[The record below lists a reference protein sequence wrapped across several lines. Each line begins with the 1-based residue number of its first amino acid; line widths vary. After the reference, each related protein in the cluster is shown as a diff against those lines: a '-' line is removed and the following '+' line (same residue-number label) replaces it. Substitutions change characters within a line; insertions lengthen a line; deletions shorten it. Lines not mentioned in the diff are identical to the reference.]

1 MSIANKPKDNRYFCR
16 RCHPQNSIA
25 KIALKF
31 CIKRPYYAQFMNSLK
46 YLNKYLFKY
55 KWRLGLG
62 IIFVAI
68 SNIFAIY
75 PPQIIR
81 VAFDEVAKFISKDAV
96 PVSKGNISWISEFS
110 QDMTLTK
117 SLAFFAVL
125 VMVMALLKG
134 LFTFFT
140 RQTIIIMSRLIE
152 YDLKNEIYTH
162 YQELSMPFYKRNN
175 TGDIMNRI
183 SEDVSRTR
191 NYLGPGI
198 MYSINLV
205 TLFIFVITV
214 MLQIN
219 VELTLYALAPLPVL
233 SLLIYYV
240 SNVINKKSEA
250 VQAQLSN
257 LSTLAQETFS
267 GIRILKSFVKEE
279 YANKTLDREATTY
292 KEKNLALVK
301 TEALFM
307 PIMTLLIG
315 LSTIFTIY
323 IGSKIYLDAKAAGVT
338 PPITPGNIA
347 EFVIYVN
354 MLTWPVTALGW
365 VTSLVQRA
373 AASQRRI
380 NEFLETEPEIVS
392 TNDEPIEINGK
403 IEFKH
408 VSFVYPDSGTRAL
421 NNVNLTINAGET
433 LAIIGRTGSGKST
446 IADLICRLY
455 DPTEGT
461 VHIDNKNIKDI
472 NLNEL
477 RNNTGYVPQE
487 VFLFSDNIANNIAFG
502 YSEEMPPFE
511 KIEQAAKDAAIYT
524 NIMDFPNK
532 FDTILGE
539 RGITLS
545 GGQKQRISI
554 ARAIIKQPKLMIF
567 DDCLSAVDTETEE
580 TILNNLNRIGQK
592 STRIII
598 SHRVSSVKNANKV
611 IVLDKGEIVE
621 EGTHNELL
629 SRKGLYFDIYERQ
642 LLEDQKSVVE

>member
-1 MSIANKPKDNRYFCR
+1 
-16 RCHPQNSIA
+16 
-25 KIALKF
+25 
-31 CIKRPYYAQFMNSLK
+31 MNSLK
-46 YLNKYLFKY
+46 YLNKYLLKY

-68 SNIFAIY
+68 SNVFAIY

-81 VAFDEVAKFISKDAV
+81 EAFDQVARFISKEEVVNNGDM
-96 PVSKGNISWISEFS
+96 PWIAAFTT
-110 QDMTLTK
+110 DMDLTK
-117 SLAFFAVL
+117 SLIFFAVL

-152 YDLKNEIYTH
+152 FDLKNEVYAH

-205 TLFIFVITV
+205 TLFIFVISV
-214 MLQIN
+214 MLSIN
-219 VELTLYALAPLPVL
+219 VKLTLYALAPLPVL
-233 SLLIYYV
+233 SVLIYYV

-267 GIRILKSFVKEE
+267 GIRILKSFVKED
-279 YANKTLDREATTY
+279 YANQALDKAATTY
-292 KEKNLALVK
+292 KEKNLDLVK

-323 IGSKIYLDAKAAGVT
+323 IGSKIYIEAIEAGVP
-338 PPITPGNIA
+338 PPISPGNIA

-380 NEFLETEPEIVS
+380 NEFLETKPEIVS
-392 TNDEPIEINGK
+392 GTTPLQNMKGE
-403 IEFKH
+403 IEFKN
-408 VSFVYPDSGTRAL
+408 VGFVYPDSGTKAL
-421 NNVNLTINAGET
+421 DGINFKVSPGET

-446 IADLICRLY
+446 IADLVCRLY
-455 DPTEGT
+455 DPTSGS
-461 VHIDNKNIKDI
+461 VYMDGI
-472 NLNEL
+472 NLKEL
-477 RNNTGYVPQE
+477 DLNALRGNTGYVPQE

-511 KIEQAAKDAAIYT
+511 KIERAAKDAAIYD
-524 NIMDFPNK
+524 NIMDFPK
-532 FDTILGE
+532 QFETILGE

-554 ARAIIKQPKLMIF
+554 ARAIIKKPKLMIF

-580 TILNNLNRIGQK
+580 KILSSLDRIGKQ
-592 STRIII
+592 STCIII
-598 SHRVSSVKNANKV
+598 SHRVSSVKNANKI
-611 IVLDKGEIVE
+611 IVLDEGRIAE
-621 EGTHNELL
+621 EGTHNQLIEA
-629 SRKGLYFDIYERQ
+629 KGLYFDIYERQ
-642 LLEDQKSVVE
+642 LLEDQKTALN

>member
-1 MSIANKPKDNRYFCR
+1 
-16 RCHPQNSIA
+16 
-25 KIALKF
+25 
-31 CIKRPYYAQFMNSLK
+31 MNSLR
-46 YLNKYLFKY
+46 YLNKYLLKY

-81 VAFDEVAKFISKDAV
+81 EAFDQVARHLSDDPSAINNGD
-96 PVSKGNISWISEFS
+96 ISWIANFTA
-110 QDMTLTK
+110 DMNLSK
-117 SLAFFAVL
+117 SLTFFAIL
-125 VMVMALLKG
+125 VMLMALMKG

-152 YDLKNEIYTH
+152 YDLKNEVYAH

-205 TLFIFVITV
+205 TLFVFVITV
-214 MLQIN
+214 MLRIN

-233 SLLIYYV
+233 SILIYYV

-292 KEKNLALVK
+292 KEKNLDLVK

-307 PIMTLLIG
+307 PIMILLIG

-323 IGSKIYLDAKAAGVT
+323 IGSKIYLEATAAGVT
-338 PPITPGNIA
+338 PPISPGNIA

-380 NEFLETEPEIVS
+380 NEFLETVPEIIS
-392 TNDEPIEINGK
+392 PNNDPIEIQGS
-403 IEFKH
+403 IEFKN
-408 VSFVYPDSGTRAL
+408 VSFVYPDSGTQAL
-421 NNVNLTINAGET
+421 DNINLTINAGET

-455 DPTEGT
+455 DPTSGA
-461 VHIDNKNIKDI
+461 VMMDGKDIREI
-472 NLNEL
+472 NLNAL

-502 YSEEMPPFE
+502 YSEEMPPQE
-511 KIEQAAKDAAIYT
+511 KIEQAAKDAAIYS
-524 NIMDFPNK
+524 NIIDFPNQ
-532 FDTILGE
+532 FETILGE

-580 TILNNLNRIGQK
+580 TILKNLNKIGK
-592 STRIII
+592 GSTKVII

-611 IVLDKGEIVE
+611 IVLEKGKIVE

-629 SRKGLYFDIYERQ
+629 AKKGLYFETYERQ
-642 LLEDQKSVVE
+642 LLEDQKTVEK

>member
-1 MSIANKPKDNRYFCR
+1 
-16 RCHPQNSIA
+16 
-25 KIALKF
+25 
-31 CIKRPYYAQFMNSLK
+31 MNSLK

-81 VAFDEVAKFISKDAV
+81 EAFDQVARFISKEEV
-96 PVSKGNISWISEFS
+96 VNNGNMPWIAEFTK
-110 QDMTLTK
+110 DMTLSK
-117 SLAFFAVL
+117 SLLFFAIL

-152 YDLKNEIYTH
+152 YDLKNEVYAH

-205 TLFIFVITV
+205 TLFIFVISV
-214 MLQIN
+214 MLSIN

-233 SLLIYYV
+233 SVLIYYV
-240 SNVINKKSEA
+240 SNIINRKSEA

-267 GIRILKSFVKEE
+267 GIRILKSFVKED
-279 YANKTLDREATTY
+279 YANQTLDKAATKY
-292 KEKNLALVK
+292 KEKNLDLVK

-323 IGSKIYLDAKAAGVT
+323 IGSKIYIDAINAGVT
-338 PPITPGNIA
+338 PPISPGNIA

-373 AASQRRI
+373 ATSQRRI
-380 NEFLETEPEIVS
+380 NEFLETKPEIVS
-392 TNDEPIEINGK
+392 GRTPLKNMKGEIH
-403 IEFKH
+403 FKN
-408 VSFVYPDSGTRAL
+408 VGFVYPDSGTRAL
-421 NNVNLTINAGET
+421 DGINFKVSPGET

-446 IADLICRLY
+446 IADLVCRLY
-455 DPTEGT
+455 DPTSGD
-461 VHIDNKNIKDI
+461 VYLDGI
-472 NLNEL
+472 NLKEL
-477 RNNTGYVPQE
+477 DLNALRSNTGYVPQE

-511 KIEQAAKDAAIYT
+511 KIEQAAKDAAIYE
-524 NIMDFPNK
+524 NIMDFPK
-532 FDTILGE
+532 QFETILGE

-580 TILNNLNRIGQK
+580 KILNSLDRIGGE
-592 STRIII
+592 STCIII
-598 SHRVSSVKNANKV
+598 SHRVSSVKNANKI
-611 IVLDKGEIVE
+611 IVLEEGKIAE
-621 EGTHNELL
+621 EGTHNQLIEA
-629 SRKGLYFDIYERQ
+629 KGLYFDIYERQ
-642 LLEDQKSVVE
+642 LLEDQKSELK

>member
-1 MSIANKPKDNRYFCR
+1 
-16 RCHPQNSIA
+16 
-25 KIALKF
+25 
-31 CIKRPYYAQFMNSLK
+31 MNSLK

-68 SNIFAIY
+68 SNVFAIY

-81 VAFDEVAKFISKDAV
+81 VAFDEVAKFLAEDSEPISKTD
-96 PVSKGNISWISEFS
+96 ITWISSFTK
-110 QDMTLTK
+110 DMDLTK

-125 VMVMALLKG
+125 VMIMALLKG

-152 YDLKNEIYTH
+152 FDLKNEVYAH

-219 VELTLYALAPLPVL
+219 LELTLYALAPLPVL
-233 SLLIYYV
+233 SVLIYYV
-240 SNVINKKSEA
+240 SNVINRKSEA

-279 YANKTLDREATTY
+279 YANKTLDREATAY
-292 KEKNLALVK
+292 KEKNLDLVK

-307 PIMTLLIG
+307 PIMILLIG

-323 IGSKIYLDAKAAGVT
+323 IGSKIYLEAKAAGVT
-338 PPITPGNIA
+338 PPISPGNIA

-380 NEFLETEPEIVS
+380 NDFLETEPEIVS
-392 TNDEPIEINGK
+392 NNNDSVEIIGK
-403 IEFKH
+403 IEFKN

-421 NNVNLTINAGET
+421 HKINMTINAGET

-455 DPTEGT
+455 DPTEGK
-461 VHIDNKNIKDI
+461 VLVDEKDIKNI
-472 NLNEL
+472 NLNDL

-487 VFLFSDNIANNIAFG
+487 VFLFSDSIANNIAFG

-511 KIEQAAKDAAIYT
+511 KIEQAAKNAAIYD

-580 TILNNLNRIGQK
+580 TILNNLNRIGQN

-598 SHRVSSVKNANKV
+598 SHRVSSVKNANKI
-611 IVLDKGEIVE
+611 IVLDHGEIAE
-621 EGTHNELL
+621 EGTHNKLIDK
-629 SRKGLYFDIYERQ
+629 KGLYFDIYVRQ
-642 LLEDQKSVVE
+642 LLEDQKSVTE